1 MGHGSYNEQYCANA
15 RERIDF
21 HKDVTQTHVK
31 CIGLCGIARKRVDLC
46 GHRANRAER
55 ISLCWMSRKRTLS
68 ALEWNYATQGKSLAR
83 PCGGQHRTIAFV
95 RPLRSSRPSLHV
107 PMPLLQRESR
117 KCASSAP
124 RLKRGLTQPMP
135 H

>member
-1 MGHGSYNEQYCANA
+1 MECEGYNEQYCANA

-21 HKDVTQTHVK
+21 HKDVTQTYVER
-31 CIGLCGIARKRVDLC
+31 IGFCGIAGKRVDLC
-46 GHRANRAER
+46 GHRANHAER
-55 ISLCWMSRKRTLS
+55 ISLCWTLRKRTSS
-68 ALEWNYATQGKSLAR
+68 ALGRNYATQGKSLAR

-95 RPLRSSRPSLHV
+95 RSLRSSRPSLHV
-107 PMPLLQRESR
+107 PMPLLQRESHKR
-117 KCASSAP
+117 ASSAP